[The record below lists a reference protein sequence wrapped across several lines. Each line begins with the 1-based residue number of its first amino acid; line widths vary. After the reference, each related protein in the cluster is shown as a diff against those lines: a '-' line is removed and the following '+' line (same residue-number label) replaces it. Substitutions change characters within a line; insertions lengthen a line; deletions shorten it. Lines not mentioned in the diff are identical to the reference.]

1 MPIGNCYLFPQWVQ
15 HPWFS
20 SFVCLPCG
28 VSAENLNLAGEQL
41 LCTTHSSFDF
51 CQIFCERNKEASIIV
66 VYPHISL
73 SFVCLFVCVHTCTRV
88 HTFVFYLFVC
98 VRTCTHVPT
107 FAMLHIWRSTGQLL
121 ELVFSFYSGL
131 QESNSGHQ
139 AKAGASKSQRTTC
152 GSQGSH
158 SEHQVGSK
166 LPYLLSNLTTRP
178 WVNISW
184 RLDVALWYKHEPNQV
199 SSSRGHGSRY
209 AQGLDET
216 ERDMHSLY
224 CLELGM
230 LGKDYSSRRAASSI
244 WVCVSFSLV
253 LLRWAFT

>member
-1 MPIGNCYLFPQWVQ
+1 M
-15 HPWFS
+15 
-20 SFVCLPCG
+20 
-28 VSAENLNLAGEQL
+28 
-41 LCTTHSSFDF
+41 CTH
-51 CQIFCERNKEASIIV
+51 
-66 VYPHISL
+66 
-73 SFVCLFVCVHTCTRV
+73 V
-88 HTFVFYLFVC
+88 HTFVYLFICVC
-98 VRTCTHVPT
+98 ARTCTHVPT
-107 FAMLHIWRSTGQLL
+107 FAMLHIWRSMGQLI

-131 QESNSGHQ
+131 QESNSSHR
-139 AKAGASKSQRTTC
+139 AKAGASQSQRTTC

-166 LPYLLSNLTTRP
+166 LPYLLSNLTTSP

-244 WVCVSFSLV
+244 WVCFIFSCFVEMGFHVVQAGLELPSSWEWLTSWFSCRSFHVLELEVRTTIQWLELSLV
-253 LLRWAFT
+253 EEFARRK